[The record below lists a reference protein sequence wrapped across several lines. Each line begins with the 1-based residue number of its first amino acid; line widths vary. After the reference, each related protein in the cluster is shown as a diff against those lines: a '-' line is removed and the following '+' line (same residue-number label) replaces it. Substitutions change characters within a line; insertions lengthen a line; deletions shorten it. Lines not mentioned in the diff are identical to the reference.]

1 MLKKSIIYLSLGLLI
16 IAGVFAFLTYQAIF
30 GKNIELPDNGYTLE
44 LAPNTSLEQLSTRL
58 YEEGILLNTK
68 KLELTAKLMKYG
80 SNIRT
85 GRFQLSDINSN
96 VELIRFLRT
105 GSQAT
110 TQLVLNNVRT
120 LEDLSGKIASFIL
133 ADSLEVLEVLTAP
146 ETSETFGTNLEN
158 VMSYFIPNTYEIYWS
173 ETPQDIVFRMKKE
186 HQKFWRTNNRLEAA
200 KTLGLSPEEVYTLAS
215 IVEKETNQDQEK
227 SKMAGALLNR
237 LNINMALQADPTAI
251 FATRDFTAKRVLNK
265 HTQFDSPYNTYMYPG
280 LPPGPIA
287 MASISSIDAVLN
299 PAEHQYLYYCAKG
312 DGSGLHN
319 FATNLRGHN
328 RNSKIYV
335 QNLKKRGKR

>member
-1 MLKKSIIYLSLGLLI
+1 MMKKSIIFLSLGLI
-16 IAGVFAFLTYQAIF
+16 IVGSVFAALTYQAIF
-30 GKNIELPDNGYTLE
+30 GKNIVLQDTGYTLE
-44 LAPNTSLEQLSTRL
+44 LSPYTNLEQLSTQL
-58 YEEGILLNTK
+58 YEEGILLDKN

-85 GRFQLSDINSN
+85 GRFQLTDIDSN

-110 TQLVLNNVRT
+110 TKLVLNNVRT
-120 LEDLSGKIASFIL
+120 LEDLSGRIASFII
-133 ADSLEVLEVLTAP
+133 ADSLEVLEVLTGP
-146 ETSETFGTNLEN
+146 ETMETFGTNLEN

-173 ETPQDIVFRMKKE
+173 ETPQDIVSRMQKE
-186 HQKFWRTNNRLEAA
+186 HQKFWATNDRLEAA

-237 LNINMALQADPTAI
+237 LKINMALQADPTAI
-251 FATRDFTAKRVLNK
+251 FATRDFSAKRVLNK

-287 MASISSIDAVLN
+287 MASISSIDAVLK
-299 PAEHQYLYYCAKG
+299 PTEHQYLYYCAKG

-319 FATNLRGHN
+319 FATNLTGHN
-328 RNSKIYV
+328 RNSRIYV

>member
-1 MLKKSIIYLSLGLLI
+1 MMKKSIIFLSLGLI
-16 IAGVFAFLTYQAIF
+16 IVGSVFAALTYQAIF
-30 GKNIELPDNGYTLE
+30 GKNIVLQDTGYTLE
-44 LAPNTSLEQLSTRL
+44 LSPYTNLEQLSTQL
-58 YEEGILLNTK
+58 YEEGILLDKN

-85 GRFQLSDINSN
+85 GRFQLTDINSN

-110 TQLVLNNVRT
+110 TKLVLNNVRT
-120 LEDLSGKIASFIL
+120 LEDLSGRIASFII
-133 ADSLEVLEVLTAP
+133 ADSLEVLEVLTGP
-146 ETSETFGTNLEN
+146 ETMETFGTNLEN

-173 ETPQDIVFRMKKE
+173 ETPQDIVSRMQKE
-186 HQKFWRTNNRLEAA
+186 HQKFWATNDRLEAA
-200 KTLGLSPEEVYTLAS
+200 KTIGLSPEEVYTLAS

-237 LNINMALQADPTAI
+237 LKINMALQADPTAI
-251 FATRDFTAKRVLNK
+251 FATRDFSAKRVLNK

-287 MASISSIDAVLN
+287 MASISSIDAVLK
-299 PAEHQYLYYCAKG
+299 PTEHQYLYYCAKG

-319 FATNLRGHN
+319 FATNLTGHN
-328 RNSKIYV
+328 RNSRIYV

>member
-1 MLKKSIIYLSLGLLI
+1 MMKKSIIFLSFGLI
-16 IAGVFAFLTYQAIF
+16 IVGGVFAALTYQAIF
-30 GKNIELPDNGYTLE
+30 GKNIVLPDTGYTLE
-44 LAPNTSLEQLSTRL
+44 LSPNTNLEQLSTQL
-58 YEEGILLNTK
+58 YEEGILLNK
-68 KLELTAKLMKYG
+68 NKLELTAKLMKYG

-85 GRFQLSDINSN
+85 GRFQLTDINSN

-110 TQLVLNNVRT
+110 TKLVLNNVRT
-120 LEDLSGKIASFIL
+120 LEDLSGRIASFII
-133 ADSLEVLEVLTAP
+133 ADSLEVLEVLTGP
-146 ETSETFGTNLEN
+146 ETMETFGTNLEN

-173 ETPQDIVFRMKKE
+173 ETPQDIVSRMQKE
-186 HQKFWRTNNRLEAA
+186 HQKFWATNDRLEAA
-200 KTLGLSPEEVYTLAS
+200 KTIGLSPEEVYTLAS

-237 LNINMALQADPTAI
+237 LKINMALQADPTAI
-251 FATRDFTAKRVLNK
+251 FATRDFSAKRVLNK

-287 MASISSIDAVLN
+287 MASISSIDAVLK
-299 PAEHQYLYYCAKG
+299 PTEHQYLYYCAKG

-319 FATNLRGHN
+319 FATNLTGHN
-328 RNSKIYV
+328 RNSRIYV

>member
-1 MLKKSIIYLSLGLLI
+1 MMKKSIIFLSFGLI
-16 IAGVFAFLTYQAIF
+16 IVGGVFAALTYQAIF
-30 GKNIELPDNGYTLE
+30 GKNIVLPDTGYTLE
-44 LAPNTSLEQLSTRL
+44 LSPNTNLEQLSTQL
-58 YEEGILLNTK
+58 YEEGILLNK
-68 KLELTAKLMKYG
+68 NKLELTAKLMKYG

-85 GRFQLSDINSN
+85 GRFQLTDINSN
-96 VELIRFLRT
+96 VELIRYLRT

-110 TQLVLNNVRT
+110 TKLVLNNVRT
-120 LEDLSGKIASFIL
+120 LEDLSGKIASFII
-133 ADSLEVLEVLTAP
+133 ADSLEVLEVLTGP
-146 ETSETFGTNLEN
+146 ETMETFGTNLEN

-173 ETPQDIVFRMKKE
+173 ETPQDIVSRMQKE
-186 HQKFWRTNNRLEAA
+186 HQKFWATNDRLEAA
-200 KTLGLSPEEVYTLAS
+200 KTIGLSPEEVYTLAS

-237 LNINMALQADPTAI
+237 LKINMALQADPTAI
-251 FATRDFTAKRVLNK
+251 FATRDFSAKRVLNK

-287 MASISSIDAVLN
+287 MASISSIDAVLK
-299 PAEHQYLYYCAKG
+299 PTEHQYLYYCAKG

-319 FATNLRGHN
+319 FATNLTGHN
-328 RNSKIYV
+328 RNSRIYV